1 MTMPTPAE
9 FRAALEA
16 EGFQEILERDSP
28 PAQSFEIHSHAWDA
42 RVLVLAGSFALERD
56 GQRES
61 FGPGGWFEVPR
72 GALHTEGAGPEGA
85 KLLVGR
91 RHP

>member
-1 MTMPTPAE
+1 MPTPAE

-16 EGFQEILERDSP
+16 EGFQDILERDSP
-28 PAQSFEIHSHAWDA
+28 PATVFELHSHAWDA
-42 RVLVLAGSFALERD
+42 RVMVLSGAFLLERD
-56 GQRES
+56 GKRDTY
-61 FGPGGWFEVPR
+61 GPGGWFEVPR

-85 KLLVGR
+85 KLLIGR